1 MKHFYSIVFLAIITL
16 TVSPVMGQD
25 EGGFYGEFKN
35 YAEDQ
40 IEEVATPIVEAFGTA
55 VGGGLYHTAATHGVL
70 GFDVGFRAMMVM
82 VPEGESDILDSADVT
97 FFPVP
102 AIQASVG
109 LPMDFEVMVR
119 GFSVKFED
127 ETISLFG
134 AGVKKNF
141 TPNIPVPGLPDISAM
156 IAYHSFKASDV
167 LTSTHLSFDLM
178 VSKKFMIITP
188 YAGFGYDKTSMDIEY
203 TYVDNTISPPLP
215 NEFPVSQTVDASTA
229 RFTVGLNLSP
239 FPFVKIF
246 GDYNIGKY
254 SEITAGMAI
263 SFR

>member
-1 MKHFYSIVFLAIITL
+1 MRRYFSIALLAIFTL
-16 TVSPVMGQD
+16 AVSQVMGQD
-25 EGGFYGEFKN
+25 GGFYDEFKE

-40 IEEVATPIVEAFGTA
+40 IEEVATPIVEAFGIA

-82 VPEGESDILDSADVT
+82 VPEGESDLLDSADVT

-167 LTSTHLSFDLM
+167 LTSSHLSFDLM

-188 YAGFGYDKTSMDIEY
+188 YAGFGYDKTKMDIEY
-203 TYVDNTISPPLP
+203 IYVPPPPLTS
-215 NEFPVSQTVDASTA
+215 EDVKYTIDASTA
-229 RFTVGLNLSP
+229 RFTVGLNVTP

>member
-1 MKHFYSIVFLAIITL
+1 MKRYYSIVLLVIISVA
-16 TVSPVMGQD
+16 VSQVMGQD
-25 EGGFYGEFKN
+25 EGGFYGEFQN

-40 IEEVATPIVEAFGTA
+40 IEEVVTPVVEAFGIA

-70 GFDVGFRAMMVM
+70 GFDVGFRAMMVL
-82 VPEGESDILDSADVT
+82 VPEGESDLLDSADVT

-102 AIQASVG
+102 VIQASVG
-109 LPMDFEVMVR
+109 LPADFELMVR

-134 AGVKKNF
+134 VGIKKNF

-156 IAYHSFKASDV
+156 IDYHIFKASDV

-203 TYVDNTISPPLP
+203 TYVETGT
-215 NEFPVSQTVDASTA
+215 EVSVNVDASTA

-239 FPFVKIF
+239 FPFVNIF
-246 GDYNIGKY
+246 GDYNIGKF
-254 SEITAGMAI
+254 SEITAGVAI

>member
-1 MKHFYSIVFLAIITL
+1 MKRYFSIVLLVIITVV
-16 TVSPVMGQD
+16 VSQVMGQD
-25 EGGFYGEFKN
+25 YGGFYGEFKE

-40 IEEVATPIVEAFGTA
+40 IEEVATPIVEAYGTA

-70 GFDVGFRAMMVM
+70 GFDVGFRAMMVL

-97 FFPVP
+97 FFPVL

-119 GFSVKFED
+119 GFSGKFED

-134 AGVKKNF
+134 AGIKKNF

-167 LTSTHLSFDLM
+167 LTSSHISFDLM

-203 TYVDNTISPPLP
+203 EYVVPNTLQKLD
-215 NEFPVSQTVDASTA
+215 VSQTIDVSTT
-229 RFTVGLNLSP
+229 RFTVGLNISP
-239 FPFVKIF
+239 FPFVQIF
-246 GDYNIGKY
+246 SDYNIGKF

>member
-1 MKHFYSIVFLAIITL
+1 MKRYFGMILLVIFAL
-16 TVSPVMGQD
+16 TVSQVMGQD
-25 EGGFYGEFKN
+25 EGGFYGEFQK

-82 VPEGESDILDSADVT
+82 VPEGESEILDSSDVT

-109 LPMDFEVMVR
+109 LPADFEVMLR

-134 AGVKKNF
+134 VGVKKNF

-156 IAYHSFKASDV
+156 IAYHSFKASDI

-203 TYVDNTISPPLP
+203 TYVEMPGTELPISV
-215 NEFPVSQTVDASTA
+215 NVDGSTA

-246 GDYNIGKY
+246 GDYNVGKY